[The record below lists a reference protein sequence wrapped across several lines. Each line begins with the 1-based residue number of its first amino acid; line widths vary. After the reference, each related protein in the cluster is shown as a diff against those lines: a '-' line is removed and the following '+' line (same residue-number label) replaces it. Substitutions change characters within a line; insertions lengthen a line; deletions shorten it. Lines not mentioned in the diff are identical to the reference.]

1 LQHRKKI
8 IEAKMVFSFIIF
20 LTPSSIS
27 LFIFSGEVVVREE
40 GSFLFIFWFWL
51 FGVWCHMVFG
61 GDAEWW

>member
-1 LQHRKKI
+1 
-8 IEAKMVFSFIIF
+8 MFSLVAVLFSVLKVLF
-20 LTPSSIS
+20 SSS
-27 LFIFSGEVVVREE
+27 SFFSGEVAVREE